1 VLFDNASRGRYATDA
16 SIYQIMPIGVVVP
29 RDEADARLALDIARD
44 FKAPLLPR
52 GGGTSQCGQTV
63 GEALVIDN
71 SKYLNQIIDFDPQA
85 RTVTVQPGIVLDH
98 LNAWL
103 KPHGLWFPVD
113 VSTAAQCTIGGMTGN
128 NSCGSRSIQY
138 GNMVHN
144 VLGVQAILASG
155 EDVRFD
161 ASGRPSRRRTAPLP
175 TACAASPR
183 ASATPSRRCIRRCCA
198 AWAATTSTSSRRRA
212 SGLHRRRQRQPG
224 ASAGGL
230 GRHARLFPP
239 HHAATRAAAGAQ
251 GAGRGEFPDVLP
263 VDGSHAPYRG
273 AEAGGRGTGRPH
285 HDRPGAQQSRI
296 PARHRPRAGGR
307 ARGDPAG
314 GVRRRGSR
322 ATLQGLPN
330 WSS

>member
-1 VLFDNASRGRYATDA
+1 MALPTTPTPPGVQPLRFMPGAASSPATQSPLYRRLAAELRGDVLFDTASRGRYATDA
-16 SIYQIMPIGVVVP
+16 SIYQVMPIGVVVP

-71 SKYLNQIIDFDPQA
+71 SKLLNQMIDFDPVA

-113 VSTAAQCTIGGMTGN
+113 VSTAAQCTIGGMAGN

-144 VLGVQAILASG
+144 VLGIQAILAGG

-161 ASGRPSRRRTAPLP
+161 AGWPADGARTAPSP
-175 TACAASPR
+175 MACGASPSG
-183 ASATPSRRCIRRCCA
+183 SATPSPRCTRTCCG
-198 AWAATTSTSSRRRA
+198 AWAATTSTCSIPRTSAPTLPTAASTSPTCWSARRA
-212 SGLHRRRQRQPG
+212 RWPISG
-224 ASAGGL
+224 
-230 GRHARLFPP
+230 
-239 HHAATRAAAGAQ
+239 T
-251 GAGRGEFPDVLP
+251 
-263 VDGSHAPYRG
+263 
-273 AEAGGRGTGRPH
+273 
-285 HDRPGAQQSRI
+285 
-296 PARHRPRAGGR
+296 
-307 ARGDPAG
+307 
-314 GVRRRGSR
+314 
-322 ATLQGLPN
+322 
-330 WSS
+330 